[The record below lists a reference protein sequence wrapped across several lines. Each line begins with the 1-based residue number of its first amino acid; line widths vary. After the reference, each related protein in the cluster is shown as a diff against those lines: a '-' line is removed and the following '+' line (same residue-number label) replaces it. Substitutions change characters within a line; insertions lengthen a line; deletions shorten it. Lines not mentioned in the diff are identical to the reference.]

1 MSDEAKKAVS
11 IAALENEF
19 GAQFDSEL
27 MRTCVARGVSIGI
40 DKMIELADDFTTMSG
55 ALNGTA
61 SHWAAQMAIALRR
74 AAGELV
80 RDYSDDA
87 SDVLSEFSRLQG
99 EAIASVIGEAEK
111 GGPP

>member
-1 MSDEAKKAVS
+1 MSNEEKKAMS

-27 MRTCVARGVSIGI
+27 MRTCVAHGVSIGVE
-40 DKMIELADDFTTMSG
+40 KMNELADDFTTMSG

-74 AAGELV
+74 AAGELT
-80 RDYSDDA
+80 RDYAPQDGD
-87 SDVLSEFSRLQG
+87 
-99 EAIASVIGEAEK
+99 
-111 GGPP
+111 P